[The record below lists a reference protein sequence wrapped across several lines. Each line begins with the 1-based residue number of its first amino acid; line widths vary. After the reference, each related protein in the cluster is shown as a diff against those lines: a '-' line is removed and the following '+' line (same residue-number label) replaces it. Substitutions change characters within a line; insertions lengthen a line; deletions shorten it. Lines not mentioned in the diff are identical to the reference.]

1 MMSRSYKKK
10 TNRSKRKMIQMNKN
24 AATVSLA
31 NGQATFQI
39 VLPMGQTMMDIATSI
54 EKTATEAGLLM
65 IQALVNDEVEHLAG
79 ERYQHQSDRQAVRW
93 GQEDGHVIYAGRKVA
108 MKKPRVRSADG
119 HEEIS
124 LPRWNL
130 FSSPRKIEQ
139 SIQNKILRR
148 VSCRDYEGVLDDVC
162 DGYGVD
168 KSSVSRHWK
177 AASSKQLQTMMER
190 PLKDLDLVAIMID
203 GKGFHENTLITALG
217 VDSSG
222 EKHVLGLWPG
232 ATENSEVCGTLLD
245 ELLERG
251 LNRQKHYL
259 FVLDG
264 AKALKA
270 AVVSRFGSSVLIQ
283 RCRIHKERNIRK
295 YLPKSQYH
303 LLSMKLEAAYGMSDY
318 AAAENELRKVQAW
331 LGTIN
336 EAAAKSLAEGFDE
349 LLTMNRLQL
358 PEMLSKHL
366 DNTNL
371 IENCFSVEADLC
383 RNVKRWRNA
392 NMAWRWAGTVLLE
405 VEKRFHRISGYKQ
418 LPLLQTRID
427 QLIDKKKA
435 SA

>member
-1 MMSRSYKKK
+1 MSRSYKKK

-39 VLPMGQTMMDIATSI
+39 VLPMGQTFMDIATSI
-54 EKTATEAGLLM
+54 EKTATKAGLLM
-65 IQALVNDEVEHLAG
+65 IQALVNDEVEQLAG
-79 ERYQHQSDRQAVRW
+79 ERYQHQSDREAVRW
-93 GQEDGHVIYAGRKVA
+93 GQEEGHVIYAGRKVA

-130 FSSPRKIEQ
+130 FSNPRKMEQ
-139 SIQNKILRR
+139 SIRDRILRR

-251 LNRQKHYL
+251 LNREKHYL

-270 AVVSRFGSSVLIQ
+270 AVRSHWGESVLIQ

-295 YLPKSQYH
+295 YLPKSQHH
-303 LLSMKLEAAYGMSDY
+303 LLSMKLKAAFGMSDY
-318 AAAENELRKVQAW
+318 AAAEKELRKVQAW

-336 EAAAKSLAEGFDE
+336 EAAAKSLTEGFDE

-371 IENCFSVEADLC
+371 IENCFSVEDDLC

>member
-1 MMSRSYKKK
+1 
-10 TNRSKRKMIQMNKN
+10 
-24 AATVSLA
+24 
-31 NGQATFQI
+31 
-39 VLPMGQTMMDIATSI
+39 
-54 EKTATEAGLLM
+54 
-65 IQALVNDEVEHLAG
+65 
-79 ERYQHQSDRQAVRW
+79 
-93 GQEDGHVIYAGRKVA
+93 

-318 AAAENELRKVQAW
+318 AAAEN
-331 LGTIN
+331 
-336 EAAAKSLAEGFDE
+336 
-349 LLTMNRLQL
+349 
-358 PEMLSKHL
+358 
-366 DNTNL
+366 
-371 IENCFSVEADLC
+371 
-383 RNVKRWRNA
+383 
-392 NMAWRWAGTVLLE
+392 
-405 VEKRFHRISGYKQ
+405 
-418 LPLLQTRID
+418 
-427 QLIDKKKA
+427 
-435 SA
+435 